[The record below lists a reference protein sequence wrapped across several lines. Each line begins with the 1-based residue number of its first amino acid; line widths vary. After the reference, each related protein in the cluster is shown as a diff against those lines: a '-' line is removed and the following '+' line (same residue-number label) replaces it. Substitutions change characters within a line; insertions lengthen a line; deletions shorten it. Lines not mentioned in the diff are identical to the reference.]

1 MFKTKLLNFLKNIGN
16 GIGAIG
22 YYFSTILI
30 SLLIAIAV
38 VAISFLSLYSNIT
51 NDYSEIQIAW
61 NELDKDLNNDL
72 SFAKV
77 QLEQL
82 KALNV
87 DTSLYYSETNKN
99 LSLIDATIQD
109 IDNAMTYQEKI
120 NAYPKLETVL
130 NDLNA
135 MTKYIDKDNTLT
147 FDTALLLENNQSLKN
162 TYNEKCNYINKKLS
176 HPQYKIIKNVFSLHE
191 WKTL

>member
-82 KALNV
+82 KTLNV
-87 DTSLYYSETNKN
+87 DTNLYYSETNKN

-135 MTKYIDKDNTLT
+135 MTKYMDKDNTLT
-147 FDTALLLENNQSLKN
+147 FYTALLLENNQ
-162 TYNEKCNYINKKLS
+162 
-176 HPQYKIIKNVFSLHE
+176 
-191 WKTL
+191 

>member
-1 MFKTKLLNFLKNIGN
+1 MFKNKLFIFFKNIGN

-38 VAISFLSLYSNIT
+38 VVISFLSLYSNIT

-82 KALNV
+82 KTLNV

-135 MTKYIDKDNTLT
+135 MTKYMDKDNTLT

-176 HPQYKIIKNVFSLHE
+176 QPQYKIIKNVFSLHE
-191 WKTL
+191 WKIL